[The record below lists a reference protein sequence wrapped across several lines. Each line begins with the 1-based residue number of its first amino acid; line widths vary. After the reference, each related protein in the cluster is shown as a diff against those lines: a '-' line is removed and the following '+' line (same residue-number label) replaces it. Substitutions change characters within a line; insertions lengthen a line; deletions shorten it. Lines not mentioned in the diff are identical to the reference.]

1 MAGPVQTTSLADKQ
15 HDYFQATRTSP
26 FTLTAPTSYSIHL
39 TADPTPLYRIEV
51 DPRPTADPA
60 IQLFDLDDPF
70 PVAVARMHPHVIPEA
85 AVCTREPAGPNAIWH
100 PFSDNYAVLYVE
112 SVPGLPAVQRGVRW
126 WPKQTKNLTCSIIG
140 SLFGIPEE
148 DMVLARY
155 GMLGRSGAD
164 MVLQVA
170 RGGGIEFELGIVMQ
184 LFVRLELDRRRN
196 AKKGK
201 KR

>member
-1 MAGPVQTTSLADKQ
+1 
-15 HDYFQATRTSP
+15 
-26 FTLTAPTSYSIHL
+26 
-39 TADPTPLYRIEV
+39 PLYRIEV